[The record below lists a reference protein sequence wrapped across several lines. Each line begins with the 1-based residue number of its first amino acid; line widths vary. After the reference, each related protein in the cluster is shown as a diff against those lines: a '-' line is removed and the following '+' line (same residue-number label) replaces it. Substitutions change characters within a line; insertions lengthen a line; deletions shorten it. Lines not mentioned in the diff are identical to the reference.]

1 MRNWRICFLTLG
13 TGRGQLEN
21 IFTKNC
27 YLRQEFLDNAFEPTG
42 ESDFCNLGP
51 SSVLSRSAVLS
62 PVLSHSEPCFAS
74 PRSILSRS
82 EPHSASLRSILFHSE
97 PRSVSPS
104 PIEPRSVSPSPIEPH
119 SVSPIPILQVQQ
131 TPPARDSPSSLSHPP
146 DFFFLWRNSFFHVFI
161 FILFIFAFMCTSL
174 FAICFRFGSKRTQL
188 LFFSTGQIF
197 WEGSSWGSERH
208 GEYLRGQKHQ

>member
-13 TGRGQLEN
+13 TGRGQLAN

-62 PVLSHSEPCFAS
+62 PVLSRSEPCFAS

-82 EPHSASLRSILFHSE
+82 ES
-97 PRSVSPS
+97 RSVSPS
-104 PIEPRSVSPSPIEPH
+104 PMEPRSLSPSPI
-119 SVSPIPILQVQQ
+119 LQVHQ
-131 TPPARDSPSSLSHPP
+131 TPPARDSPSSWSHPP